1 MMKEIK
7 LEMGTFTLPEKPDK
21 IDGDMDIYYA
31 RAENDVKNP
40 EKYTVVVG
48 VKNGTVQ
55 EKVEKSSSELCMDF
69 INEMRQKKSA
79 R

>member
-31 RAENDVKNP
+31 RAENDVKI
-40 EKYTVVVG
+40 
-48 VKNGTVQ
+48 Q